1 MHSALAALIQLFLI
15 IYKAGKDPMWKKLLK
30 MFLVINFNL

>member
-15 IYKAGKDPMWKKLLK
+15 IYKEGKEPMWKTVAKN
-30 MFLVINFNL
+30 VSGN